1 MSKEKAIKYIK
12 AAQTAIDE
20 VPYPCTTK
28 AKLLLVDAL
37 KELEGDITKFNVVR
51 YFGTYADGLIATC
64 DTKEE
69 AEKICEKYNKKHR
82 CNFKYHYE
90 VKIDDK
96 KYLHIKSKQGYR
108 PFKNAEEC
116 WKEMEKHQP
125 FGWLKCKEGYFNI
138 VYVDDYYVGFAD
150 KDNSS
155 ILLASKNSYQDN
167 TFKDGTPFG
176 VKVEEDYN
184 GIK

>member
-51 YFGTYADGLIATC
+51 YWGTYADGLIATC

-96 KYLHIKSKQGYR
+96 KFYLHIKPKQGYR
-108 PFKNAEEC
+108 PFKNA
-116 WKEMEKHQP
+116 
-125 FGWLKCKEGYFNI
+125 
-138 VYVDDYYVGFAD
+138 
-150 KDNSS
+150 
-155 ILLASKNSYQDN
+155 
-167 TFKDGTPFG
+167 
-176 VKVEEDYN
+176 
-184 GIK
+184 